1 MLKCLTRK
9 IYKSNISI
17 VIILIDIAIQ
27 NFMPKKYLLIFL
39 PRKFVSNKS
48 FSIKKLKYIYKKKN
62 ANKSKNVISL
72 IYFTRYYKSQV
83 SENDFISNHRTL
95 LPND

>member
-48 FSIKKLKYIYKKKN
+48 FSIKKLKYI
-62 ANKSKNVISL
+62 
-72 IYFTRYYKSQV
+72 
-83 SENDFISNHRTL
+83 
-95 LPND
+95 